1 MPVGAALAA
10 YFPTCLFTRTNMAR
24 SVELVL
30 PPDKTDALLA
40 QLRAVPGVV
49 GVRLQRGASLVP
61 AGDVLTLHVSN
72 DAMRPVFRLLAAH
85 EVLARGGTIASGEL
99 STLLLATGQEQVA
112 DESSETVWEEIA
124 GTFQAQADLSLN
136 FAVMMLC
143 SGGVAA
149 VGYWSNQAVLLYA
162 SQLLAPHF
170 ESLLRIPFGLISG
183 SAAGARRGLLATL
196 LGYSLLAV
204 GAALTWLLLRAV
216 DPGTA
221 AGLGSRHAL
230 VSLFS
235 VVNAS
240 LLVVCLLAAVVGA
253 FIMTTQRSILL
264 SGVYLAL
271 PLVPSIS
278 LAAIALVNG
287 DAPLV
292 WPALRVWLVAALAVV
307 VAGGLVLGL
316 KQAYKHRRRT
326 LG

>member
-1 MPVGAALAA
+1 
-10 YFPTCLFTRTNMAR
+10 MAR

-30 PPDKTDALLA
+30 PPNKTDALLA
-40 QLRAVPGVV
+40 QLQAVPGVV

-72 DAMRPVFRLLAAH
+72 DAMRPVFQLLAAH
-85 EVLARGGTIASGEL
+85 EVLARGGAIASGEL
-99 STLLLATGQEQVA
+99 STLLPAVGKKEVA

-136 FAVMMLC
+136 FAMMMLF

-149 VGYWSNQAVLLYA
+149 VGFWSNQAALLYA

-170 ESLLRIPFGLISG
+170 ESLLRIPFGLVSG
-183 SAAGARRGLLATL
+183 TVGGVQRGLLATVF
-196 LGYSLLAV
+196 GYFLLAV

-216 DPGTA
+216 DPSTA
-221 AGLGSRHAL
+221 ASLSSRHVL
-230 VSLFS
+230 VSQFS

-240 LLVVCLLAAVVGA
+240 LLVVCLSAAVAGA

-287 DAPLV
+287 DAPVV
-292 WPALRVWLVAALAVV
+292 WPALRVWLVAVLAVL
-307 VAGGLVLGL
+307 VAGALVLGL